1 VPEDPKP
8 EDYHK
13 AISDWATPTE
23 MRRILRWATPDEMK
37 ALQKALGS
45 PAEAEAAILAMRAVI
60 KRADQWAWAR
70 GVVYQI
76 AIWIGGVGGGLTF
89 LGLAAKF
96 LGLWH
101 E

>member
-1 VPEDPKP
+1 MPENRDL
-8 EDYHK
+8 DAYHQV
-13 AISDWATPTE
+13 ISDWATPSE
-23 MRRILRWATPDEMK
+23 LRRIFRWATPDEMM
-37 ALQKALGS
+37 AIQKALGS